1 MDESPV
7 QKNERYHRKKQKA
20 MVVFALKE
28 KGKGQR
34 RTRERGEERFDLEC
48 LEAAE

>member
-1 MDESPV
+1 MDL
-7 QKNERYHRKKQKA
+7 QFKNERYHRQKQKSNSS
-20 MVVFALKE
+20 FALKE